1 MMIPTR
7 THLWRDYEE
16 VRFSIKVES
25 IIHYKMIK
33 LDTKKGPC
41 KPAGPFLVTVHCF
54 EIQIIRS
61 IKFNHFMHIIF
72 DFLNNSFFHDLLSP
86 FFSLCGHY
94 SLKSGDM
101 LAKSDE
107 KVDKSCKNAI

>member
-1 MMIPTR
+1 M
-7 THLWRDYEE
+7 
-16 VRFSIKVES
+16 SKVFYKIES
-25 IIHYKMIK
+25 IIHYKMIN

-61 IKFNHFMHIIF
+61 IKFDHFMHIIF
-72 DFLNNSFFHDLLSP
+72 DFFNNSFFHDLFSL

-94 SLKSGDM
+94 SLKNRDM